1 MLSFMLSFM
10 LSTLIPAAAATSLIW
25 VAVTDDRRE

>member
-1 MLSFMLSFM
+1 M

>member
-1 MLSFMLSFM
+1 MLSLMLSFM